1 MILNPLEDSSMPVTS
16 RRAFLR
22 TTLAAGAAL
31 TAWPLRA
38 RAAEPSTAGMKLGMV
53 TYLWGRDWDL
63 PTLIAHCEK
72 AELGGVELR
81 TQHAHGVEPSL
92 SMQQRLDVKKRFADS
107 PVVCV
112 GLGTNQCYDSPNPAA
127 VRKAIEG
134 TIDFIKLSHDIG
146 ASGVKVKPNDLHPE
160 VPREQ
165 TTAQIAGAL
174 NEVGK
179 AAADFGQK
187 IRLEVHGSCAPL
199 PIIKEIM
206 DQVESPNVGVCWN
219 SNGEDLKGEGLAANF
234 ALVADRLA
242 DTVHVRELNAGDY
255 PYQELFRLLA
265 ARQYAGWILLE
276 CRTDPQDRVAA
287 LAEQRR
293 VFHDMLAKI

>member
-1 MILNPLEDSSMPVTS
+1 MIPAS
-16 RRAFLR
+16 RRTFLR
-22 TTLAAGAAL
+22 TALATGAAL
-31 TAWPLRA
+31 SAWPLRA
-38 RAAEPSTAGMKLGMV
+38 VGGAEPSTADMALGLV

-63 PTLIAHCEK
+63 PTLIANCEK
-72 AELGGVELR
+72 AQVLGVELR

-92 SMQQRLDVKKRFADS
+92 NLQQRLEVKQRFADS
-107 PVVCV
+107 PVTCV
-112 GLGTNQCYDSPNPAA
+112 GLGTNQCYDHPDPE
-127 VRKAIEG
+127 VVKKQIEG
-134 TIDFIKLSHDIG
+134 TKAFLKLSHDIG
-146 ASGVKVKPNDLHPE
+146 ATGVKVKPNDLHKD
-160 VPREQ
+160 VPREK
-165 TTAQIAGAL
+165 TTAQIARAL
-174 NEVGK
+174 TEVGEYG
-179 AAADFGQK
+179 AGFGQR
-187 IRLEVHGSCAPL
+187 IRLEVHGSCSPL
-199 PIIKEIM
+199 PVIQEIM